1 MHISVAAAVNDIGD
15 DGAIAL
21 AQAVKE
27 STTFTSLDVSSE
39 CVEGR
44 RQRRVAGA
52 WRGVRATKGG
62 GH

>member
-1 MHISVAAAVNDIGD
+1 MHISVAAAGNSIGV

-27 STTFTSLDVSSE
+27 STTFTSLNVRSE

-44 RQRRVAGA
+44 RQRRVGGA
-52 WRGVRATKGG
+52 W
-62 GH
+62 